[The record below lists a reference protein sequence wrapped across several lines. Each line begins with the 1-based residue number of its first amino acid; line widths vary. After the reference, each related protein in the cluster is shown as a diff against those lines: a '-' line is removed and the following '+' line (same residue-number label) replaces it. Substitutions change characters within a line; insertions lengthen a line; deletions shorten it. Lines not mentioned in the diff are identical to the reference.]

1 MINAVSLIW
10 GVVTLCLAVICL
22 IPFLGWGNWFVIPM
36 ALIGIVIGALSARR
50 GGMILNI
57 VALIL
62 AFFRLIF
69 GGGIL

>member
-1 MINAVSLIW
+1 MINTISIVW
-10 GVVTLCLAVICL
+10 GIITMIFAIICL
-22 IPFLGWGNWFVIPM
+22 FPFLGWGNWLVIIF
-36 ALIGIVIGALSARR
+36 AVIGIIIGAFAQKK

-62 AFFRLIF
+62 AFFRLIM